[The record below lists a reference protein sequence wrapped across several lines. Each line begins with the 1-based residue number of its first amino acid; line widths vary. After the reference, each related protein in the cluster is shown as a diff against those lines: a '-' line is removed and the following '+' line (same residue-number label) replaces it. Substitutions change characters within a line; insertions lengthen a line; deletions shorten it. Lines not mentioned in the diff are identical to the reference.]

1 MSRVTIQARDRSG
14 TVLAARAI
22 EVADGYAG
30 EQEALRRARRLAQR
44 WIGATAHVVHSA
56 STARSEEHD

>member
-44 WIGATAHVVHSA
+44 
-56 STARSEEHD
+56 